1 MYQCIFTCL
10 PCYLVTLLLY
20 NVLMI
25 DRLLLAPAFLIALTI
40 HELAHALV
48 ADRLGDPTPRSDSR
62 ISLNPLKHLDLYGA
76 VLFLI
81 TGFGWAKPVVYDPYN
96 LAHPRRDGSLIALA
110 GPASNLLFAAII
122 SLALR
127 LFPQLYS
134 LNFLLYPLIAI
145 NISLAIF
152 NLVPV
157 SPLDG
162 EKILAGLLP
171 RDMAYE
177 FQSVMSRY
185 GTLILILLL
194 LPVFGPISPIQSLIG
209 PIISNISHL
218 LLP

>member
-1 MYQCIFTCL
+1 MYFYLFTLL
-10 PCYLVTLLLY
+10 PCYPITLLLY
-20 NVLMI
+20 NVSML
-25 DRLLLAPAFLIALTI
+25 DRLLMAPAFLIALTI

-48 ADRLGDPTPRSDSR
+48 ADRLGDPTPRSDGR

-81 TGFGWAKPVVYDPYN
+81 TGFGWAKPVVFDPYN
-96 LAHPRRDGSLIALA
+96 LAHPRRDSSLIALA
-110 GPASNLLFAAII
+110 GPASNLV
-122 SLALR
+122 LALILSLLFR
-127 LFPQLYS
+127 LFPQLSS
-134 LNFLLYPLIAI
+134 LYFILYPLIAI

-194 LPVFGPISPIQSLIG
+194 LPVFGPISPIQSLIS
-209 PIISNISHL
+209 PIISTITYT

>member
-48 ADRLGDPTPRSDSR
+48 ADRLGDPTPRSDGR

-76 VLFLI
+76 ALFLI

-110 GPASNLLFAAII
+110 GPASNLLFAALI
-122 SLALR
+122 SLFIR
-127 LFPQLYS
+127 LFPVLP
-134 LNFLLYPLIAI
+134 FLEFLIPFIFI

-194 LPVFGPISPIQSLIG
+194 LPVFGPISPIQSLIS
-209 PIISNISHL
+209 PIISNISYF

>member
-1 MYQCIFTCL
+1 
-10 PCYLVTLLLY
+10 
-20 NVLMI
+20 MI
-25 DRLLLAPAFLIALTI
+25 DRLLMAPAFLIALTV
-40 HELAHALV
+40 HELAHALA
-48 ADRLGDPTPRSDSR
+48 ADRLGDPTPRVDGR
-62 ISLNPLKHLDLYGA
+62 ISLNPLKHLDPYGA
-76 VLFLI
+76 VLFLL
-81 TGFGWAKPVVYDPYN
+81 TGFGWAKPVVFDPYN

-110 GPASNLLFAAII
+110 GPASNLSLAII
-122 SLALR
+122 LSLLIR

-134 LNFLLYPLIAI
+134 LYFLLYPLIAI

-177 FQSVMSRY
+177 FQTVMNRY

-194 LPVFGPISPIQSLIG
+194 LPVFGPVSPIQSLIS
-209 PIISNISHL
+209 PIISNISYF